1 MNTSEKYEPP
11 ACCDCKTLVDDL
23 TGQISD
29 LMQENLRRLDEALQ
43 RNSALF
49 EALLANS
56 SAGITLTGPDRR
68 IVRVVHGLTGLST
81 IDLTGTLIEC
91 LAVPEDQELIVG
103 CYKMLLSGSCGQV
116 KREIRVPRADG
127 TIRWFAVTVTDMLD
141 DPNVQGIVWNYL
153 DITEQKQRG
162 VSESS

>member
-11 ACCDCKTLVDDL
+11 ACCDCKALVDDL
-23 TGQISD
+23 SAQISD
-29 LMQENLRRLDEALQ
+29 LMQENLRCLDEAMQ
-43 RNSALF
+43 RNNSLF
-49 EALLANS
+49 EGLLANS

-68 IVRVVHGLTGLST
+68 IVRVVHGLTGLSSV
-81 IDLTGTLIEC
+81 DLTGTLVES

-103 CYKMLLSGSCGQV
+103 WYKMLLSRSCRQV

-127 TIRWFAVTVTDMLD
+127 IIRWFAVTVTDMLD

-153 DITEQKQRG
+153 DITEQKLLGR
-162 VSESS
+162 SESS